1 MLKFYANINGSNE
14 GPFSIEE
21 LKDLVKQKKITKK
34 TYILLEGTDEWV
46 TAKEVGDLFPSNSTM
61 PDLPPL
67 PPGESSPLT
76 SDDAARMARQGAA
89 AAKQGA
95 QMAVAYGVSITS
107 KSTGFWGAVTTGIR
121 RILNENLMSA
131 IIAKLSQVGI
141 YAMVLAAVGI
151 LGVGIIGSVKMS
163 QYALLVGAIFMVV
176 ALSLTQY
183 FASRFMDSGVRV
195 ISNTPTQMGSDALI
209 EAIALITFVLSLGA
223 LVVGVI
229 LTLQDGLIGF
239 LVSGLAIFLSG
250 VLVTGISLNPRML
263 NIHIGETASAGEE
276 AIGIISFGYKSWLRA
291 VPAIFGVLS
300 ILGSLQLVWALIK
313 IAVGDDGVGM
323 AVFTSGSIMVFVGGL
338 FPVLGLL
345 VFLFSYLT
353 IDVIASILSL
363 PGKLDAIKS
372 QKQ

>member
-46 TAKEVGDLFPSNSTM
+46 TAKEVGDLFPSNSTV

-131 IIAKLSQVGI
+131 IIGRVG
-141 YAMVLAAVGI
+141 
-151 LGVGIIGSVKMS
+151 
-163 QYALLVGAIFMVV
+163 
-176 ALSLTQY
+176 
-183 FASRFMDSGVRV
+183 R
-195 ISNTPTQMGSDALI
+195 
-209 EAIALITFVLSLGA
+209 EA
-223 LVVGVI
+223 
-229 LTLQDGLIGF
+229 
-239 LVSGLAIFLSG
+239 
-250 VLVTGISLNPRML
+250 TG
-263 NIHIGETASAGEE
+263 
-276 AIGIISFGYKSWLRA
+276 
-291 VPAIFGVLS
+291 
-300 ILGSLQLVWALIK
+300 
-313 IAVGDDGVGM
+313 
-323 AVFTSGSIMVFVGGL
+323 
-338 FPVLGLL
+338 
-345 VFLFSYLT
+345 
-353 IDVIASILSL
+353 
-363 PGKLDAIKS
+363 
-372 QKQ
+372 